1 MPRIKRQ
8 KYKQEKAATMHAVK
22 KKKLLTTILPGS
34 AITSTNKNELVIEKD
49 QLTVKVKHQKLQNE
63 ICKLQLTSREQTN
76 YRAKDSGNRLIN
88 WDSLNTLI

>member
-8 KYKQEKAATMHAVK
+8 KYKQEKAAAMCAVK
-22 KKKLLTTILPGS
+22 KRKLLTIASPDS
-34 AITSTNKNELVIEKD
+34 AITSTNENELVIEKD

-63 ICKLQLTSREQTN
+63 IHKLQLTSREQTN
-76 YRAKDSGNRLIN
+76 YRAKDLRNRLIN